1 MTVEKQDSNNVG
13 FFVAREE
20 TNRVLPGS
28 PEWKTRE
35 PNSFNDMGGDYSLL
49 ARRPFNPSRQ
59 RKKGAIVDLDAN
71 GGWNED
77 VTLSNSVDTIEAV
90 CFAAARAKTTETG
103 VAAVAATD
111 DFTVADSADY
121 IVGNIVF
128 AEGFDN
134 TANNGLHVVNGLTD
148 GTHISTASALTDE
161 AGAAAQ
167 SLTVV
172 GYQFPAADVVAS
184 VVGATFVL
192 TSTTINPTT
201 FGLIPGEWAFIGGD
215 DAGNQLSATLVGFA
229 RVKSVNTTQIIFD
242 KTTFAAGADTGVGT
256 TLRIFFGTVV
266 RNEDDPDDIV
276 KFTHT
281 IERTLG
287 RDDDGRQSEYVD
299 GFVYN
304 ELTWNSPLADKV
316 NVDVAG
322 IGANY
327 GTRTGAE
334 GPLNAA
340 SGTIIAALGEDP
352 LNTSSNVY
360 RLRMAKVD
368 PVTLNPSPLFA
379 RVEEWTGKINNNVS
393 PAKAQGTLGAF
404 DTTAGVFEVNLE
416 LSAYFATVS
425 PMTSISENDDVTF
438 DAIYSARNKA
448 IVVDFPLIA
457 LGGGRLKIEMDAPIM
472 VPLEN
477 SAAESDFGHTVLFN
491 FFPYIPSVGNA

>member
-161 AGAAAQ
+161 AG
-167 SLTVV
+167 
-172 GYQFPAADVVAS
+172 
-184 VVGATFVL
+184 
-192 TSTTINPTT
+192 
-201 FGLIPGEWAFIGGD
+201 
-215 DAGNQLSATLVGFA
+215 
-229 RVKSVNTTQIIFD
+229 
-242 KTTFAAGADTGVGT
+242 
-256 TLRIFFGTVV
+256 
-266 RNEDDPDDIV
+266 
-276 KFTHT
+276 
-281 IERTLG
+281 
-287 RDDDGRQSEYVD
+287 
-299 GFVYN
+299 
-304 ELTWNSPLADKV
+304 
-316 NVDVAG
+316 
-322 IGANY
+322 
-327 GTRTGAE
+327 
-334 GPLNAA
+334 
-340 SGTIIAALGEDP
+340 
-352 LNTSSNVY
+352 
-360 RLRMAKVD
+360 
-368 PVTLNPSPLFA
+368 
-379 RVEEWTGKINNNVS
+379 
-393 PAKAQGTLGAF
+393 
-404 DTTAGVFEVNLE
+404 
-416 LSAYFATVS
+416 
-425 PMTSISENDDVTF
+425 
-438 DAIYSARNKA
+438 
-448 IVVDFPLIA
+448 
-457 LGGGRLKIEMDAPIM
+457 
-472 VPLEN
+472 
-477 SAAESDFGHTVLFN
+477 
-491 FFPYIPSVGNA
+491 